1 MLRFDR
7 LFCDSE
13 GCLKLLLPRP
23 LAGGLETRVLLGL
36 ELLPFPRIPRSA
48 VRVGDSAVPSF
59 KPVRLLP
66 LRTIVSGR
74 EADSK
79 SADTIVKEDLYI
91 FR

>member
-23 LAGGLETRVLLGL
+23 LAEGLETRFRLGL

-48 VRVGDSAVPSF
+48 V
-59 KPVRLLP
+59 
-66 LRTIVSGR
+66 
-74 EADSK
+74 
-79 SADTIVKEDLYI
+79 
-91 FR
+91 